1 MDSFLGARLSPFGGS
16 SLQEE
21 IKYAGFR
28 KIMEYYENS
37 KFRKTSQYGYAVGV
51 AGLMLA
57 ANYDKI
63 WRYTKPL
70 AISAYEVTKAQLT
83 GRDEQVR
90 DVRRITRTML
100 INDFHDMLHW
110 YLTAHSL
117 TDTSP
122 KDRRHM
128 DLEIAK
134 TELAQNLSKDRL
146 SELLTE
152 VVPPGVDS
160 YVLFEDHRIHYK
172 FSDEM
177 VEISGATKEE
187 RKNLIVTMRVITDDP
202 TLLVRFGQHVC
213 KEYKKFSKSLT
224 HQQRV
229 YINKGSENARR
240 RHNADAHGGGIAG
253 NAADWGASSRSTSS
267 GSGGRAEW
275 TSRLFDVKKSPES
288 VILHGNDTERIMR
301 DVRDFISPER
311 EQWYL
316 DKGQP
321 YTRRYLFHGKPGTGK
336 SSMINAIVS
345 MTGRDAY
352 YLMLSSVSSDAE
364 LVELMKPIDFRKSI
378 LIIEDIDC
386 ASDAVLSRE
395 DDAIGVRAEPGARA
409 EPGMEPA
416 STLTLAG
423 ILNVFG
429 GNLTSDHGQI
439 MIMSSNYPERLDPA
453 LLRPGR
459 CDMTVEFR
467 LCDKDHALRIAEF
480 LYDERAPARYYTD
493 AYVLRGE
500 PSPAEITQ
508 KLVMYLSDR
517 DRVYEDI
524 FMKNEA

>member
-21 IKYAGFR
+21 IKYAVFR
-28 KIMEYYENS
+28 KIMDYYESS
-37 KFRKTSQYGYAVGV
+37 KFRKTSRYGYVLGV
-51 AGLMLA
+51 AGLVLA
-57 ANYDKI
+57 ANYNTI
-63 WRYTKPL
+63 YHRTKPL
-70 AISAYEVTKAQLT
+70 VLSTYEVAKAALT
-83 GRDEQVR
+83 GRDEQIR

-100 INDFHDMLHW
+100 INDLHDMLHW
-110 YLTAHSL
+110 YLTTHSS

-134 TELAQNLSKDRL
+134 TELAQNVSKDRI
-146 SELLTE
+146 SELLAE
-152 VVPPGVDS
+152 VVPPGVNS
-160 YVLFEDHRIHYK
+160 YVIYDGHKIHYK
-172 FSDEM
+172 FSDEI
-177 VEISGATKEE
+177 VDLQVATEE
-187 RKNLIVTMRVITDDP
+187 KRKNLIVTLRVVTNDP
-202 TLLVRFGQHVC
+202 ELLTRFGHHVC
-213 KEYKKFSKSLT
+213 EEYGKYLKSLK
-224 HQQRV
+224 HKQRV
-229 YINKGSENARR
+229 FINKGSENARR
-240 RHNADAHGGGIAG
+240 RHNADARGAG
-253 NAADWGASSRSTSS
+253 SAGTADKWSAAPAS
-267 GSGGRAEW
+267 GNGNVRAEW
-275 TSRLFDVKKSPES
+275 TSREFDVKKSPES
-288 VILHGNDTERIMR
+288 VILHKNDTDRIMR
-301 DVRDFISPER
+301 DVRDFISSER

-316 DKGQP
+316 EKGQP

-364 LVELMKPIDFRKSI
+364 LVELMKPIDFRNSI

-395 DDAIGVRAEPGARA
+395 PGEPGDPAKRAEVDADRD
-409 EPGMEPA
+409 PA
-416 STLTLAG
+416 SALTLAG

-439 MIMSSNYPERLDPA
+439 MIMSSNHPERLDPA

-459 CDMTVEFR
+459 CDMTVEFK
-467 LCDKDHALRIAEF
+467 LCDKDHAMRIIEF

-493 AYVLRGE
+493 AYALRGT

-508 KLVMYLSDR
+508 KLVMHLSDR
-517 DRVYEDI
+517 DSVYDDI
-524 FMKNEA
+524 FVKTEA